1 MCLLQKLYA
10 IITHFRFADRN
21 IKSKCNQEFN
31 IMSCFFAFSGKCCLL
46 LVIETKKKNKNRA
59 RTHTPQH
66 IYTDIHTHTNT
77 VPTHYK
83 TNHHILPI
91 FGMISSE
98 KDLKIDTK
106 CRYTYECFD
115 YE

>member
-59 RTHTPQH
+59 RTHTTIH
-66 IYTDIHTHTNT
+66 IHRHTHA
-77 VPTHYK
+77 YK
-83 TNHHILPI
+83 YSAHALQDK
-91 FGMISSE
+91 SSHSPHFWNDI
-98 KDLKIDTK
+98 K
-106 CRYTYECFD
+106 
-115 YE
+115 